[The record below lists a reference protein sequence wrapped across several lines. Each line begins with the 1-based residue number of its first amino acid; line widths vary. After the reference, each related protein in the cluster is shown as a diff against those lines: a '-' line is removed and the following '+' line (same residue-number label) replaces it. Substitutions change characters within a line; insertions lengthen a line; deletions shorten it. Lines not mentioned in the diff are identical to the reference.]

1 VKRFKEI
8 FGLVQGYKGALLN
21 NLGFNILNAI
31 FSLFTF
37 LSVVPFLYVIFSI
50 DKGDSNTA
58 KKSEIWQYIND
69 QLDAFILEHG
79 RISALALMCG
89 VIVVLALMKNL
100 VNYMSLLSIAHI
112 RTSVSRDMRERL
124 YNKILDLP
132 VAFFSNERKG
142 DLISRMTNDLMEI
155 EFSVI
160 GALEAIFKSPVMILI
175 YLTTLFFISWKLTIF
190 SLIFLPISGFLISRI
205 AKSLKNAA
213 KRGKDNLGEII
224 SIIEETLTGIRILKV
239 FNADQ
244 QFKQKFDRKNDFYFR
259 LMHKLYRREYLS
271 SPMSEFI
278 SLIVITILLFVGG
291 QIVLSGEMD
300 GELLIGYLVVFSQ
313 IIQPA
318 RAFSDAIFKI
328 NKGAASLDRVN
339 EIMDSPLTVK
349 DADNAIVMPEF
360 SNEIE
365 FRDIRFGY
373 RGDEVIKGV
382 TLKIKKGQTV
392 ALVGPSGSGKS
403 TLVSLLARFYDPIS
417 GEVLID
423 GVSLKGMTLESI
435 RGQMGFVSQDSI
447 LFNDSVKNNI
457 ALGSSGIQMDR
468 IEQAARIAN
477 AEEFI
482 KDLEGKYDFNIGDGG
497 NKLSGGQKQRLA
509 IARAI
514 FKNPPILILDEATSA
529 LDTQSEKLVQDA
541 IYKLMENRTSLV
553 IAHRLSTIKQADLI
567 VVIESGRIA
576 EQGSHD
582 ELISKGGLYKS
593 LVDMQNFGE

>member
-1 VKRFKEI
+1 MKRFKEI

-160 GALEAIFKSPVMILI
+160 GALEAIFKSPVMVLI

-349 DADNAIVMPEF
+349 DAENAIVMPEF